1 MFLHIHPQDP
11 PRPVTPSELTRSAL
25 EEWCGE
31 TRFPC
36 RDSDPY
42 DRDLPLIKCCDLE
55 TEADLPAVSWGGPS
69 Q

>member
-1 MFLHIHPQDP
+1 M
-11 PRPVTPSELTRSAL
+11 TPSELTRSAL

-42 DRDLPLIKCCDLE
+42 ERDLPLIKCCDLE
-55 TEADLPAVSWGGPS
+55 TEADLPAVNWGGPA